1 MVASQGQM
9 IESGNVWTFVLIA
22 IVVAHSG
29 HL

>member
-9 IESGNVWTFVLIA
+9 IESGNSWTFVLIA